1 MVQPIANMDKQ
12 HVQQPITTQVPT
24 IVQVTTNLPTYVP
37 KGFVHQPPNGVQL
50 GEPPFNP
57 PIGSYGW
64 LAPYQCM
71 FIPPWYQPPIV
82 QLVLKPTIKLPYKKL
97 QYLTYVKDTNL
108 DAHIKMFKKAIKTN
122 GEMVEVHVINL
133 FGSILRDSISKWG
146 ENYVQDHPNYTL
158 KSWGK
163 HFSHDSKL

>member
-1 MVQPIANMDKQ
+1 MDKQ
-12 HVQQPITTQVPT
+12 PIRQPITTQVPT
-24 IVQVTTNLPTYVP
+24 TVQVTTNLPTYVP
-37 KGFVHQPPNGVQL
+37 RGFVHQPPNGVQPRNSPRGSSPEINIL

-82 QLVLKPTIKLPYKKL
+82 QLLLKPTIKLPYKKL

-108 DAHIKMFKKAIKTN
+108 DVSIIMFKKAIKGN
-122 GEMVEVHVINL
+122 GEMVEVNVINL
-133 FGSILRDSISKWG
+133 FGSILKDSISKW
-146 ENYVQDHPNYTL
+146 VKTMFKTIQITP
-158 KSWGK
+158 
-163 HFSHDSKL
+163 